1 MRVIG
6 FNFTKISVSRE
17 EFMKKPVIDT
27 NIEFLNVEKENVEI
41 LKDQEPLKVTFK
53 CNWAYTESEN
63 KENKLGEIAFQGE
76 IILAAEKEKVKEIV
90 KNWKK
95 QKLETA
101 VQIPMFNL
109 ILKKCTP
116 RAAQLADE
124 VNLPSPIPLP
134 KIKPPQTKKD

>member
-6 FNFTKISVSRE
+6 FNFTKISVDRKS
-17 EFMKKPVIDT
+17 FGKKPVIDT
-27 NIEFLNVEKENVEI
+27 NIEFLNVEKEDVEL
-41 LKDQEPLKVTFK
+41 LKDQEPIKVTFK
-53 CNWAYTESEN
+53 CNWNYSETEKKDN
-63 KENKLGEIAFQGE
+63 KIGQIAFQGE
-76 IILAAEKEKVKEIV
+76 IIIATESENAKELV

-95 QKLETA
+95 KKIDTG
-101 VQIPMFNL
+101 VQVPMFNL

-134 KIKPPQTKKD
+134 KIKPPQKKE